1 MSLLKTEKAG
11 IDLTNRKKYRTRTGS
26 LPKRKFKLQTEERHY
41 KGDYSC
47 RVLFSNAVYH
57 LKLSKEWRG
66 DKSEDSLCA
75 SFLIEVKRLRH
86 EIYFIKEVQI

>member
-1 MSLLKTEKAG
+1 M
-11 IDLTNRKKYRTRTGS
+11 IR
-26 LPKRKFKLQTEERHY
+26 QTERNTEQEQAARQ
-41 KGDYSC
+41 KGNSNCKLKRDTTKEITL
-47 RVLFSNAVYH
+47 VELLFSNVYH

>member
-1 MSLLKTEKAG
+1 M
-11 IDLTNRKKYRTRTGS
+11 IR
-26 LPKRKFKLQTEERHY
+26 QTERNTEQEQAACQ
-41 KGDYSC
+41 KGNSNCKLKRDTTKEITL
-47 RVLFSNAVYH
+47 VELLFSNAVYH

-75 SFLIEVKRLRH
+75 SFLIEVKRLKH

>member
-1 MSLLKTEKAG
+1 MNLLKTEKAG
-11 IDLTNRKKYRTRTGS
+11 IDTTNRKKYRTRTGS
-26 LPKRKFKLQTEERHY
+26 LPKRKFKLKRDTTKEITLVEL
-41 KGDYSC
+41 
-47 RVLFSNAVYH
+47 LFSNAVCH